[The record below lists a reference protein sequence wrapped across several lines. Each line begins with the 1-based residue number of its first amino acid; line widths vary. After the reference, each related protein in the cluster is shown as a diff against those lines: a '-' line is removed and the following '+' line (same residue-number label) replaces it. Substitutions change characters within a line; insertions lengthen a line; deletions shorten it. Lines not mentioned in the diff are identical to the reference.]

1 MIIFGLFEIVLIILG
16 GFVGS
21 CSVSIVVFP
30 LGIDGVFW
38 VLIVRL
44 FGFIG
49 TGI

>member
-1 MIIFGLFEIVLIILG
+1 MIVFGFFEIVLIILG

-21 CSVSIVVFP
+21 SSASFFVFP

-44 FGFIG
+44 FGFVG